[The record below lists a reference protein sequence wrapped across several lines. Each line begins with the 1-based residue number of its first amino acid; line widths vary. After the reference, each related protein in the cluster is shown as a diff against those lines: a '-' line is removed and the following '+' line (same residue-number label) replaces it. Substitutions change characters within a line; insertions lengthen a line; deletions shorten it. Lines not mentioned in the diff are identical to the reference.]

1 MLTKHS
7 LADLWILI
15 LLLASSGRPIES
27 DLGLSVSHNY
37 SVRKLEPHDRIVPDL
52 GLSSSQNC
60 SSSDRLTQV
69 IVTD

>member
-1 MLTKHS
+1 M
-7 LADLWILI
+7 
-15 LLLASSGRPIES
+15 
-27 DLGLSVSHNY
+27 
-37 SVRKLEPHDRIVPDL
+37 IVPDL

>member
-1 MLTKHS
+1 
-7 LADLWILI
+7 
-15 LLLASSGRPIES
+15 
-27 DLGLSVSHNY
+27 
-37 SVRKLEPHDRIVPDL
+37 VRKLEPHERIVTDL